1 MKSPPATQRVGI
13 YIRTLI
19 EACDTQW
26 DQGFH
31 YFFFCC
37 IFGLKSMEQNELG
50 IAIYAPRE
58 EKYIILPFLMLVLGT
73 VAFVYGKR
81 QESEKHY
88 FNSAGK

>member
-1 MKSPPATQRVGI
+1 
-13 YIRTLI
+13 
-19 EACDTQW
+19 
-26 DQGFH
+26 
-31 YFFFCC
+31 
-37 IFGLKSMEQNELG
+37 MEQNELG
-50 IAIYAPRE
+50 IAIYAPKE